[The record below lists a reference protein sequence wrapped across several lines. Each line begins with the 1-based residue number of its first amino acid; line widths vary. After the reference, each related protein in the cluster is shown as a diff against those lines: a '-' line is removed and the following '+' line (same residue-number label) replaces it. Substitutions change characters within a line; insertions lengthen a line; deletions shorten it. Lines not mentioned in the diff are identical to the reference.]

1 MSGIVGGAGSKSGVI
16 GTTELRYE
24 EGTYTPSVTGS
35 NMTGAS
41 ITTSGY
47 RIVGDMCT
55 VWLMISGSPVSSGA
69 EMSCEIIL
77 PLLKNSSSFQ
87 DAGTW
92 QAWNGSGTNRVSIGL
107 CGNGGGEQ
115 NKTWFYI
122 QANQLNDDTV
132 TSEWRTCFTYLL
144 A

>member
-1 MSGIVGGAGSKSGVI
+1 MPLQSSGAISLHEMHIEAGGASGTNCTINDSDIRGLV
-16 GTTELRYE
+16 
-24 EGTYTPSVTGS
+24 
-35 NMTGAS
+35 GA
-41 ITTSGY
+41 
-47 RIVGDMCT
+47 
-55 VWLMISGSPVSSGA
+55 SSGA